1 MRLVN
6 ELLYMILN
14 KSLSLNV
21 IKEEFNIE
29 RATAQ
34 RDMALLRKLG
44 FVEFKGA
51 PKTVHYVLTDKVKKL
66 KLKRR

>member
-1 MRLVN
+1 M
-6 ELLYMILN
+6 
-14 KSLSLNV
+14 NV
-21 IKEEFNIE
+21 IKVEFKIE

-51 PKTVHYVLTDKVKKL
+51 PKTGHYVITDKIKKP